1 MVFSSSVFLFQFL
14 PLLLFLYYFAKDR
27 YRNLVLLVAS
37 LAFYAWGEPKNIFLM
52 LLSVFVNYWIGIL
65 LDKFRKQ
72 GKLLLTIAVAYNLG
86 ILYIFKYLNF
96 SVDTLNRVTGA
107 ALTIPQIALPIGIS
121 FFTFQIM
128 SYVIDVYRKEVEVQ
142 KNILDLALYIS
153 LFPQLIAGPIVRY
166 VDVKNQIAQRGTS
179 WEKFHAGV
187 IRFAIGFSK
196 KVLIADQLSSLVD
209 TVFAGKYP
217 SLWGHWVGILA
228 YTLQIYFDFS
238 GYSDMAIGMGK
249 MFGFDFLENF
259 NYPYISRS
267 IKEFWRRWHISLST
281 WFRDYLYIPLG
292 GNRVGKIRH
301 CFNLMLTFLVSG
313 LWHGAGINYI
323 LWGGIHGFYQ
333 IIETISGKNKKG
345 REEKR
350 NPLLNLFSVFLTF
363 MAVCLAWVFFRAD
376 SVSHAWRIISLS
388 FHEIGNPY
396 NYFRTAVICL
406 DMSYAYMIYLSI
418 PVLLLTIYDYA
429 SLKRDVIA
437 WISSRKPWVRYPVY
451 IFLLLIILLFSEKG
465 VSTEFYYFQ
474 F

>member
-65 LDKFRKQ
+65 LDKFRRLD
-72 GKLLLTIAVAYNLG
+72 KLLLTIAVIYNLG

-107 ALTIPQIALPIGIS
+107 ALTIPKIALPIGIS

-292 GNRVGKIRH
+292 GSRKGKARTYVNLLIEKMHEKGLYKEILTPEYINYMQKASPLHDIGKITVPDRILQKPGALTKEEYELIQLHAEAGGRLIQENMNRIVNQEFVEIARDMAAFHHEKWNGGGYPRNLKGEEIYFDNGIFFHLPISHNALVGKRG
-301 CFNLMLTFLVSG
+301 C
-313 LWHGAGINYI
+313 
-323 LWGGIHGFYQ
+323 
-333 IIETISGKNKKG
+333 
-345 REEKR
+345 
-350 NPLLNLFSVFLTF
+350 
-363 MAVCLAWVFFRAD
+363 
-376 SVSHAWRIISLS
+376 
-388 FHEIGNPY
+388 
-396 NYFRTAVICL
+396 
-406 DMSYAYMIYLSI
+406 
-418 PVLLLTIYDYA
+418 
-429 SLKRDVIA
+429 
-437 WISSRKPWVRYPVY
+437 
-451 IFLLLIILLFSEKG
+451 
-465 VSTEFYYFQ
+465 
-474 F
+474 